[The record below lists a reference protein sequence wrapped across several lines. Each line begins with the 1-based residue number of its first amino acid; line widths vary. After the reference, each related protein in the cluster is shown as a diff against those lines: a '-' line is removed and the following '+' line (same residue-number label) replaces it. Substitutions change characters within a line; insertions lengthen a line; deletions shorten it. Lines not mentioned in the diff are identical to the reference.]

1 MVPPSHPISLRFRV
15 LSPTGDKLPVED
27 FRLRTSGLPRKRHSG
42 RSPISIRG
50 RGSQRA
56 GGPPSERSA
65 APSRGRP
72 RPPSVPEA
80 AFLHWVVH
88 SFVGLFI
95 YGKKSGQNTH
105 SGGFAATSDIPPPT
119 QATILY
125 RHLNHRTKH
134 DCRGNV
140 WQWWGRSLRRHKRQQ
155 QTAANTNRPTPPQGE
170 NAGTR
175 YQERPD
181 FKTFR

>member
-1 MVPPSHPISLRFRV
+1 MVPPSHPITLRFRD

-27 FRLRTSGLPRKRHSG
+27 FRP
-42 RSPISIRG
+42 SPKA
-50 RGSQRA
+50 SQRPLTNQHQGA
-56 GGPPSERSA
+56 GLTAGRRPPSERSA

-105 SGGFAATSDIPPPT
+105 FGGFAATSDMPPPT